1 MFGGGVAWL
10 RVPESSLLH
19 RIATVVTPTGFFV
32 QKLSINALPL
42 VALLRCVS
50 LERWLVTQW
59 AIVDSREG
67 EWVVDKRR

>member
-1 MFGGGVAWL
+1 M
-10 RVPESSLLH
+10 
-19 RIATVVTPTGFFV
+19 VTPTGFFV
-32 QKLSINALPL
+32 QKLSINVLPL